1 MTRVLVAARAAV
13 VRAGLESL
21 LARGGAYVVLGTAA
35 TTRLADTVAETEPDV
50 LLLALDDGEEAPLP
64 LALPPDAVARQP
76 AVVAL
81 GDEPLERWGPR
92 ALRAGARA
100 VLPRSAP
107 AEAIEAAI
115 AAALAGLVVL
125 PPQLMA
131 TANPIRTTAARS
143 AGTLQQPLTARELEI
158 LQLLA
163 SGLGNK
169 LVAARL
175 GISEHTVKSHIAA
188 LYAKLGVSTRG
199 EAVAAGVR
207 LGLLML

>member
-1 MTRVLVAARAAV
+1 VTRVLVAAHAAV

-21 LARGGAYVVLGTAA
+21 LARGGAYVVLGTASTSA
-35 TTRLADTVAETEPDV
+35 LADTVAETEPDV
-50 LLLALDDGEEAPLP
+50 VLLALDGSEDPPLP
-64 LALPPDAVARQP
+64 LALPPDAATRQP
-76 AVVAL
+76 AVVVL
-81 GDEPLERWGPR
+81 GEEPLERWGPR

-115 AAALAGLVVL
+115 AAALTGLVVL
-125 PPQLMA
+125 PPQLVA
-131 TANPIRTTAARS
+131 SASPIRTAAPPAAS
-143 AGTLQQPLTARELEI
+143 SQQPLTPRELEV

-188 LYAKLGVSTRG
+188 LYAKLGVSSRG

-207 LGLLML
+207 LGVLML